1 MSKKAS
7 IKELEL
13 KRNNIIT
20 QLIRFNEFF
29 TSFNVNTDS
38 FTQLRAR
45 LDKCHDLYKEFD
57 ETQFHIQLIE
67 PSLDDQERIKFE
79 GLYFDAVARA
89 NSYLECTIQHNERGN
104 NLAASSNDNPSH
116 IAGSYDEYMSFY
128 DSFKAL
134 IHDNQTL
141 TDIERFHYLRSCLKG
156 DAAQLIAC
164 LETTAANYTAAWK
177 LLVDRYDN
185 KRLIVHNHVKALFD
199 LMPIH
204 KESYVHLRQFLDNL
218 NKHLRALECLKE
230 PVKSWD
236 TLLIYLVSIKLDN
249 YTRREWEIFVE
260 KLPIATTMNHLLEFL
275 NKRANLLE
283 TIHCKNY
290 EKSYSANTGS
300 KSSNFSKSI
309 SKGHSQ
315 TYVSNA
321 HNCIVCKQNHKLT
334 LCDKFLEMSPKI
346 RYSEIKKF
354 RLCANCLSGGHKYSE
369 CHLNSNCNLCKKK
382 HHVLLHFG
390 NANEVTSSDIPKNIE
405 NTEEHNS
412 VIACNTLTSNEVLL
426 STAIV
431 IVYDSAGVEHNCR
444 VLLDSGSQSNYITN
458 EFCQRLKLKKYNLNM
473 SASGLGQIHVN
484 VSHQIKATIK
494 SRFNNFKQNLSFLV
508 LDKITDNLPLN
519 KICLK
524 NVVMPENIQ
533 LADPTCNVS
542 SKIDALLGA
551 SVFWNLLS
559 IGQIKISNSFLIAQ
573 KTKLG
578 WILSGQVGRQIVNNG
593 NRSVCNLS
601 MSDQEIQKQLENF
614 WNVEQCEFKRKMSP
628 EEIACENHFVSTHLR
643 EMNGRF
649 SVRLP
654 LRHDISLLGFQR
666 INGPLEVSE
675 MDSALYTLIR
685 LAQYQKEVKFW
696 RGAMFVLIVLQ
707 RFMKKTT
714 RINDIYQ
721 DYCVIFIKTSPY
733 FKQLTNLNE
742 VNMTQILTIQIKSKL
757 TFDTFLSLTNKI
769 KYVVR
774 RKDINDAANLRFH
787 CNYTA

>member
-1 MSKKAS
+1 
-7 IKELEL
+7 
-13 KRNNIIT
+13 
-20 QLIRFNEFF
+20 
-29 TSFNVNTDS
+29 
-38 FTQLRAR
+38 AR

-104 NLAASSNDNPSH
+104 NLTPSSNDNPLH
-116 IAGSYDEYMSFY
+116 
-128 DSFKAL
+128 
-134 IHDNQTL
+134 
-141 TDIERFHYLRSCLKG
+141 
-156 DAAQLIAC
+156 LIAC

-185 KRLIVHNHVKALFD
+185 KRLKLFN
-199 LMPIH
+199 LMLIH

-249 YTRREWEIFVE
+249 YTRREWEIFV
-260 KLPIATTMNHLLEFL
+260 KKHPTATTMNHLLEFL

-290 EKSYSANTGS
+290 EK
-300 KSSNFSKSI
+300 
-309 SKGHSQ
+309 
-315 TYVSNA
+315 
-321 HNCIVCKQNHKLT
+321 
-334 LCDKFLEMSPKI
+334 
-346 RYSEIKKF
+346 
-354 RLCANCLSGGHKYSE
+354 
-369 CHLNSNCNLCKKK
+369 SNCNLCKKK

-412 VIACNTLTSNEVLL
+412 VIACNTLSSNEVLL

-444 VLLDSGSQSNYITN
+444 VLLDSGSQGNYITN

-484 VSHQIKATIK
+484 IAHQIKATIK

-519 KICLK
+519 KNCLK

-578 WILSGQVGRQIVNNG
+578 WILSGQVGRQIGNNG

-601 MSDQEIQKQLENF
+601 K
-614 WNVEQCEFKRKMSP
+614 
-628 EEIACENHFVSTHLR
+628 
-643 EMNGRF
+643 
-649 SVRLP
+649 
-654 LRHDISLLGFQR
+654 LL
-666 INGPLEVSE
+666 
-675 MDSALYTLIR
+675 
-685 LAQYQKEVKFW
+685 
-696 RGAMFVLIVLQ
+696 
-707 RFMKKTT
+707 T
-714 RINDIYQ
+714 R
-721 DYCVIFIKTSPY
+721 
-733 FKQLTNLNE
+733 
-742 VNMTQILTIQIKSKL
+742 
-757 TFDTFLSLTNKI
+757 
-769 KYVVR
+769 
-774 RKDINDAANLRFH
+774 
-787 CNYTA
+787 